1 MMVFRYYSFSQW
13 PHAGQI
19 WGCLRGVWMV
29 SRVSG
34 SVWMVSENVIQMSG
48 VCRCLV
54 NWNQLNKYHDN
65 QILLFLPVA
74 ACRPN
79 MGVSEGCLDGVW
91 GCLAVSEH
99 VWLMSG
105 FDRYQI
111 NWKQLNKYHGIQILL
126 FLPVASCRPNMGMS
140 EGCLDGVW
148 GCLAVSGWCLS
159 VSGRCLG
166 CMDVI

>member
-1 MMVFRYYSFSQW
+1 MQTKY
-13 PHAGQI
+13 G
-19 WGCLRGVWMV
+19 GVWGV
-29 SRVSG
+29 SEWCLRVSG
-34 SVWMVSENVIQMSG
+34 SVW
-48 VCRCLV
+48 
-54 NWNQLNKYHDN
+54 K
-65 QILLFLPVA
+65 
-74 ACRPN
+74 
-79 MGVSEGCLDGVW
+79 
-91 GCLAVSEH
+91 VSEH

-159 VSGRCLG
+159 VSGRCL
-166 CMDVI
+166 DLKSNEIFLITVIQSIYGLFFQCSISKKMSKNGTTKNAILQSEESSNKKMQENKLALRFNFT